1 MSPDSRPGDAG
12 RKHHWENVLTQLKGF
27 VRNCVSSLNRRFT
40 EEPTNGS
47 KNRTDISSS
56 VGGCEWTVTR
66 RRDLPMSRWESRP
79 VSLVSRELR
88 KRSHLVPCLLSEGQ
102 NMTTFCEQNNTQ
114 SEGAEISYK
123 ISDKTRRQR
132 QGREWGVRLS
142 VSCPLLSD
150 KYILIPL
157 LSYSE
162 LTGQNFVPFCWFCW
176 STSLCIK
183 LTRLYWLNCLI

>member
-79 VSLVSRELR
+79 VSHVSRELR
-88 KRSHLVPCLLSEGQ
+88 QRSHLVPCLPSEGQ
-102 NMTTFCEQNNTQ
+102 NMTTFCEQNNTL
-114 SEGAEISYK
+114 SGGAEMSYK

-132 QGREWGVRLS
+132 QGQGVRCET
-142 VSCPLLSD
+142 VSLLSPVIWQIHSHSSSFLFRID
-150 KYILIPL
+150 WSEFCTFLLI
-157 LSYSE
+157 
-162 LTGQNFVPFCWFCW
+162 

-183 LTRLYWLNCLI
+183 LTRLYWLHCLI